1 VVNNK
6 LVDRTSTFVSEKQN
20 MEAEK

>member
-6 LVDRTSTFVSEKQN
+6 LVDYEVEGNSGGLN
-20 MEAEK
+20 II